1 MDYKIDKTWA
11 IFYKALAHKLLEYQN
26 CRDQLIEKIQEL
38 YINTQINMPKLEIN
52 NEMIDMDP
60 FTVFGLFNKSSM
72 TKNRIKII
80 EEMAKLFDV
89 KADIPQNFDG
99 IPTVMNLRATFYNFK
114 NDREAQDIENLWSL
128 FEIALLYSAD
138 KSEDNENNFKRKFN
152 QVMAQ
157 PGIGMGKL
165 TSGLFWIDSDT
176 FANLDSRAI
185 WYILKKAKSVQSISI
200 LRLT

>member
-26 CRDQLIEKIQEL
+26 CRDQLIEKIREL

-72 TKNRIKII
+72 TKKNRIKII

-89 KADIPQNFDG
+89 KADIPRNFDG
-99 IPTVMNLRATFYNFK
+99 IPTVLHFIILRMIVKHKTLKIYGRCLKLLYCIHQIKAKIMKITL
-114 NDREAQDIENLWSL
+114 RENL
-128 FEIALLYSAD
+128 I
-138 KSEDNENNFKRKFN
+138 K
-152 QVMAQ
+152 
-157 PGIGMGKL
+157 
-165 TSGLFWIDSDT
+165 
-176 FANLDSRAI
+176 
-185 WYILKKAKSVQSISI
+185 
-200 LRLT
+200 